1 MKKFL
6 TKDAAELLNITP
18 DGLRKMANAGMIRV
32 ERVGSSQTRIYDA
45 REVERVQKAREK
57 KGL

>member
-1 MKKFL
+1 MKKLL

-18 DGLRKMANAGMIRV
+18 DGLRKMANAGTIRV

-45 REVERVQKAREK
+45 EEVKRILKQRAT
-57 KGL
+57 KGR